1 MIVADDG
8 LQHLQLAR
16 DMEIALLNYRGLG
29 NGWMLPAGPL
39 REPRSRLDRVDAI
52 ALNGTGAEV
61 PEIAAAAPRYRM
73 RTHVTSAFAL
83 HDPKLRIELSFAC
96 RRTALARLALDRRSR
111 HRSAR
116 SVLCNVAR
124 GRSCH

>member
-16 DMEIALLNYRGLG
+16 DMEIAVVNYRGLG

-52 ALNGTGAEV
+52 VLNGIAAEV
-61 PEIAAAAPRYRM
+61 PEIASGGAALSHADARDQRIRAARPEASYRVVS
-73 RTHVTSAFAL
+73 RSPPNSAHMVGA
-83 HDPKLRIELSFAC
+83 
-96 RRTALARLALDRRSR
+96 
-111 HRSAR
+111 
-116 SVLCNVAR
+116 
-124 GRSCH
+124 